1 METENVMQGLGSLF
15 ETMPIVDDEKPIRY
29 VEAYGYMRGAID
41 ALRGVDIPAEQKREI
56 LLGLVRPCKE
66 SMEPMQYV
74 GIIGSIFD
82 L

>member
-15 ETMPIVDDEKPIRY
+15 ETMPIVDEKPIRY
-29 VEAYGYMRGAID
+29 DEAYGYMRGAID
-41 ALRGVDIPAEQKREI
+41 ALRDVDIPTEQKRDI
-56 LLGLVRPCKE
+56 LLGFAEPRKE

-74 GIIGSIFD
+74 GIIGDIFN